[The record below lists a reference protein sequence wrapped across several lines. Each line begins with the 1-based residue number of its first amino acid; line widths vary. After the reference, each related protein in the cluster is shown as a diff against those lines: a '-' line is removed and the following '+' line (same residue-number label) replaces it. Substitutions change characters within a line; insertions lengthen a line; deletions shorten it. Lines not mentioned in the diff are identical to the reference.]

1 MKIKF
6 KKYQKG
12 KFTNRINSKL
22 TNIFEKNKSFF
33 YLKTLD
39 FGRIT
44 VNEIKAFKQ
53 ILTKK
58 LKKNFSR
65 VVFNF
70 NPNIPITKKPIEVRM
85 GKGKGSVDSFI
96 MKLNSGVVLCRI
108 ESVNFFVVLK
118 ALKQAKKRFSLK
130 TKVYFF

>member
-70 NPNIPITKKPIEVRM
+70 NPNIPITKKTYRSKN
-85 GKGKGSVDSFI
+85 G
-96 MKLNSGVVLCRI
+96 
-108 ESVNFFVVLK
+108 
-118 ALKQAKKRFSLK
+118 
-130 TKVYFF
+130 